1 MDTCCICLQDLKEND
16 KIKDLSCNHK
26 LHFDCYMLYL
36 GSKERKH
43 FINCPLCRN
52 LNTDISI
59 PGETPKE
66 KIQNLCQK
74 SQRCLGKT
82 KSGLR
87 CKNKSSLL
95 NYGYCRCHNKEV
107 LETDKQYD
115 IMFRYINL
123 NMYSP
128 QSWKTRLILTDIAKK
143 LIIKFKIENIEDI
156 MYYLFRSFS
165 DQVAAGNS
173 LLDVKKNERYIYEYY
188 ELEPPREEWVDKC
201 LELKILY

>member
-1 MDTCCICLQDLKEND
+1 MDTCCICLQDLKETD
-16 KIKDLSCNHK
+16 KIKNLSCNHK

-66 KIQNLCQK
+66 KIQNICQK

-143 LIIKFKIENIEDI
+143 LIIKFKIDNIEDI

-188 ELEPPREEWVDKC
+188 ELEPPREEWVVKC

>member
-16 KIKDLSCNHK
+16 QIKDLSCNHK

-52 LNTDISI
+52 LNTDVSI
-59 PGETPKE
+59 PGDTPKE

-74 SQRCLGKT
+74 SCRCLGIT

-95 NYGYCRCHNKEV
+95 NYGYCRSHNKEV
-107 LETDKQYD
+107 LETDKHYD
-115 IMFRYINL
+115 LMFRYINL

-128 QSWKTRLILTDIAKK
+128 QSWKTRLVLVDIAKK

-156 MYYLFRSFS
+156 MYYLFRSFEE
-165 DQVAAGNS
+165 QKQTNTLNEVI
-173 LLDVKKNERYIYEYY
+173 KNERFIYEYY
-188 ELEPPREEWVDKC
+188 ELESPPHEWIAKC

>member
-66 KIQNLCQK
+66 KIQNICQK

>member
-26 LHFDCYMLYL
+26 LHFECYMLYL

-52 LNTDISI
+52 LNTDVSI
-59 PGETPKE
+59 PGDTPKE

-74 SQRCLGKT
+74 SCRCLGIT

-95 NYGYCRCHNKEV
+95 NYGYCRSHNKEV

-115 IMFRYINL
+115 LMFRYINL

-128 QSWKTRLILTDIAKK
+128 QSWKTRLVLVDIAKK

-156 MYYLFRSFS
+156 MYYLFRSFEE
-165 DQVAAGNS
+165 QKQTYTLNEVI
-173 LLDVKKNERYIYEYY
+173 KNERFIYEYY
-188 ELEPPREEWVDKC
+188 ELEPPPHEWIAKC

>member
-16 KIKDLSCNHK
+16 QIKDLSCNHK

-43 FINCPLCRN
+43 FIKCPLCRN

-74 SQRCLGKT
+74 SCRCLGKT

-95 NYGYCRCHNKEV
+95 NYGYCRSHNKEV
-107 LETDKQYD
+107 LETEKQYD
-115 IMFRYINL
+115 LMFRYINH

-128 QSWKTRLILTDIAKK
+128 QSWKTRLILVDIAKK
-143 LIIKFKIENIEDI
+143 LILKYKIENFDDI
-156 MYYLFRSFS
+156 MYYLFRSFEEQKKKYTS
-165 DQVAAGNS
+165 AE
-173 LLDVKKNERYIYEYY
+173 VKKNERYIYEYY
-188 ELEPPREEWVDKC
+188 DIPLPPEEWVTKC
-201 LELKILY
+201 LDLKILY